1 MHAQL
6 TRKASR
12 AKSRLVAAIIALSAC
27 VAGFGTD
34 ASATTMMAVPHS
46 GLRILDPII
55 TTAHIVRN
63 HGYMIYDTLLALD
76 ADFKPQPQ
84 MADYTVSDDKLT
96 YTFTLRDG
104 LKWHD
109 GTPVTAEDCIASL
122 QRWGKR
128 DTSGQ
133 VLFDKTESLTAT
145 DDRTFVF
152 KLKEPFGFLPDVLA
166 KPSSVVP
173 FMMPKRIAATP
184 ADTAITEFV
193 GSGPFRFVTAEY
205 QPGVKAVYEK
215 FTDYVPRNEPASW
228 LAGGKVV
235 KVDRV
240 EWLSMPDAQTAI
252 NAIQS
257 GEIDYI
263 EAPPVDLLPLV
274 ESNDELTVKTLNTL
288 GSQTMGRMNFLYPP
302 FDNKKIRQA
311 ALKAMNQKDV
321 LDALIGN
328 PDYYTICGSVFGCG
342 TPLEALAGSESLT
355 GAGDMESAKALLKEA
370 AYDGTPVVI
379 LQPTDV
385 VTVKAQPVVA
395 AAALR
400 AAGFNVELQ
409 PMDWQTLVT
418 RRASQKPVAEGG
430 WNMFFTNWIVPE
442 IMTPLNN
449 PMLNGRGARGFF
461 GWQTDE
467 KLEALRAKYIA
478 AATAEEQKAAAAEL
492 QAHAMDEVSYVPLG
506 QYKNPSMW
514 RNQLSGFLE
523 SPVPVFWNIEKTED

>member
-1 MHAQL
+1 MQT
-6 TRKASR
+6 TRIT
-12 AKSRLVAAIIALSAC
+12 KSGSFKGLLAAACIALSTG
-27 VAGFGTD
+27 VTGFAQEAF
-34 ASATTMMAVPHS
+34 ASTLVAVPHS

-76 ADFKPQPQ
+76 ADFKVQPQ
-84 MADYTVSDDKLT
+84 MASYTVSDDGLT

-109 GTPVTAEDCIASL
+109 GTPVTAEDCIASV

-133 VLFDKTESLTAT
+133 VLFDKLESLTANGEEEFT
-145 DDRTFVF
+145 F
-152 KLKEPFGFLPDVLA
+152 KLKEPFSYLPETLA

-193 GSGPFRFVTAEY
+193 GSGPFRFVTEEY

-215 FTDYVPRNEPASW
+215 FADYVPRSEAPSW

-240 EWLSMPDAQTAI
+240 EWVAMPDPQTAI

-257 GEIDYI
+257 GEIDYL
-263 EAPPVDLLPLV
+263 ESPPIDLLPLV
-274 ESNDELTVKTLNTL
+274 EGNDELTVKRLSPL

-328 PDYYTICGSVFGCG
+328 PDYYTICGSLFGCG
-342 TPLEALAGSESLT
+342 TPFEATTGSESLT
-355 GAGDMESAKALLKEA
+355 GTGDIEGAKALLKEA
-370 AYDGTPVVI
+370 GYDGTPVVI

-385 VTVKAQPVVA
+385 TTTKAQPVVA
-395 AAALR
+395 ANALR
-400 AAGFNVELQ
+400 AVGFNVELQ
-409 PMDWQTLVT
+409 PMDWQTVVT
-418 RRASQKPVAEGG
+418 RRASQKPIAEGG

-442 IMTPLNN
+442 VMTPLNN
-449 PMLNGRGARGFF
+449 PMLNGRGKNGFF
-461 GWQTDE
+461 GWPTDE
-467 KLEALRAKYIA
+467 KLEQLRAKYIA
-478 AATAEEQKAAAAEL
+478 AKTPEEQKAAAGEL
-492 QAHAMDEVSYVPLG
+492 QAHAMDEVNYVPLG
-506 QYKNPSMW
+506 QYNVPSVW
-514 RNQLSGFLE
+514 RNVATGFLQA
-523 SPVPVFWNIEKTED
+523 PVPVFWNIEKTEE